1 MAKSNVQRIGFFAA
15 VDNIQHG
22 HAVFSRGVFVMI
34 NRLKNT
40 KPDKNQAK
48 NGKNRVAPN
57 GESRVMENTITIQKI
72 PNTTAAMLPTNP
84 CSEGPRP
91 GLMLFMPT
99 PPNEWI

>member
-1 MAKSNVQRIGFFAA
+1 
-15 VDNIQHG
+15 
-22 HAVFSRGVFVMI
+22 MI

-40 KPDKNQAK
+40 KPDKNQDK
-48 NGKNRVAPN
+48 KRVASN
-57 GESRVMENTITIQKI
+57 GESRVMENAIPIQKI

-91 GLMLFMPT
+91 GLMFFMPI